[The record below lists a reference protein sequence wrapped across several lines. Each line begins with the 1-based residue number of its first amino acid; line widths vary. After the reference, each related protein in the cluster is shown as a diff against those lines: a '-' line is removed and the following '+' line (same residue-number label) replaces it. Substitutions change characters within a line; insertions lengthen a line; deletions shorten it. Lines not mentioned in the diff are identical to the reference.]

1 MEMEMQ
7 AEMRQSLRDGYLH
20 ASLKSVDTTAV
31 SSHCVASGGLGSE
44 KGLFLQSR
52 WAHEGYIMKRFIQS
66 TIRFLFV
73 TAALMFG
80 GILPSFSADLQMF
93 SNARLI
99 NNPANDGD
107 SFLVE
112 ANGKSFH
119 VRLYFVDCPETSV
132 GSKSDAQRVREQMR
146 YFGLPSAERIIHF
159 GNEAK
164 TFAESILAKPFTV
177 HTAFANALG
186 RSAKGRIYGF
196 ITTADGND
204 LASLLV
210 KNGLARTHGIGRQ
223 TPDGVSGDEMVERLR
238 VFEISAMLKRVGIWS
253 ESDPDRIA
261 ELRAKQRSE
270 DQELKEL
277 QSQVKKAPPPQSV
290 LDLNTASNKELQSI
304 KGIGPV
310 LAERIIAGRPYG
322 TVDDL
327 LKVKGISPKKLEN
340 IRRYFIVGKK

>member
-1 MEMEMQ
+1 
-7 AEMRQSLRDGYLH
+7 
-20 ASLKSVDTTAV
+20 
-31 SSHCVASGGLGSE
+31 
-44 KGLFLQSR
+44 
-52 WAHEGYIMKRFIQS
+52 MKRFIQS

-73 TAALMFG
+73 TAVLMFG

-93 SNARLI
+93 SDARLI
-99 NNPANDGD
+99 NDPANDGD
-107 SFLVE
+107 SFLLE

-119 VRLYFVDCPETSV
+119 MRLYFVDCPETFIAF
-132 GSKSDAQRVREQMR
+132 KSDAQRVREQTR
-146 YFGLPSAERIIHF
+146 YFGLSDATRTIHF

-164 TFAESILAKPFTV
+164 TFTEHVLLKPFTV
-177 HTAFANALG
+177 HTAFASALG
-186 RSAKGRIYGF
+186 RSSKGRVYGF

-238 VFEISAMLKRVGIWS
+238 DFEISAMLKRVGIWS

-277 QSQVKKAPPPQSV
+277 QSQVKKPQSPQSV
-290 LDLNTASNKELQSI
+290 LDLNTASKKELQSI

-310 LAERIIAGRPYG
+310 LAERIIAGRPYR
-322 TVDDL
+322 TVDHL
-327 LKVKGISPKKLEN
+327 LKVKGIGLKKLE
-340 IRRYFIVGKK
+340 IVRPYFVVGKK

>member
-1 MEMEMQ
+1 
-7 AEMRQSLRDGYLH
+7 
-20 ASLKSVDTTAV
+20 
-31 SSHCVASGGLGSE
+31 
-44 KGLFLQSR
+44 
-52 WAHEGYIMKRFIQS
+52 MKKFIQS

-73 TAALMFG
+73 TAVLMFG

-93 SNARLI
+93 SNGRLI
-99 NNPANDGD
+99 NDPANDGD

-119 VRLYFVDCPETSV
+119 VRLYFVDCPETLIAFT
-132 GSKSDAQRVREQMR
+132 GDAQRVREQTR
-146 YFGLPSAERIIHF
+146 YFGLSDAKRTIHF

-164 TFAESILAKPFTV
+164 TFVDHVLVKPFTV
-177 HTAFANALG
+177 HTAFASALG
-186 RSAKGRIYGF
+186 RSSKGRVYGF

-210 KNGLARTHGIGRQ
+210 KNGFARTYGMGRE
-223 TPDGVSGDEMVERLR
+223 TFDGVSRDEMVKRLR
-238 VFEISAMLKRVGIWS
+238 DFEISAILKRVGIWS

-277 QSQVKKAPPPQSV
+277 QSQAKKASSPQSL
-290 LDLNTASNKELQSI
+290 LDLNTASKKELQSI

-310 LAERIIAGRPYG
+310 LAERIIAGRPYR

-327 LKVKGISPKKLEN
+327 LKVKGIGPKILEN
-340 IRRYFIVGKK
+340 IRPYFVVGKK